1 MEIGQ
6 GKGGR
11 EEGRKEGK
19 NEGREEGRKNEVE
32 MKRKSLTW
40 LYVPDEENLMPS
52 FVTAMLHVSP
62 RTPKSETEKWMQ
74 NWWID

>member
-1 MEIGQ
+1 MEG
-6 GKGGR
+6 
-11 EEGRKEGK
+11 ERKE
-19 NEGREEGRKNEVE
+19 EWGRDEEEEFDVV
-32 MKRKSLTW
+32 
-40 LYVPDEENLMPS
+40 YVPDEENLMPS